1 MNKLESLITDTD
13 FIALELCEFQWNYLK
28 FIPLEHEKIWKR
40 LYEFAI
46 ILWKDICRDAFYC
59 HCTESCATVM
69 NT

>member
-46 ILWKDICRDAFYC
+46 ISLEGYLQRYILLSLY
-59 HCTESCATVM
+59 
-69 NT
+69 